1 MGRILIVEDE
11 SGMRGM
17 LSIMLKGEG
26 HNVETCNDGVQGIE
40 RVKDGDLDLV
50 ITDLKMPGADGIEVL
65 KVAKRFLPAAQ
76 VIVATAFGT
85 TENAVEAMK
94 LGAYDYIQK
103 PFKVSEIK
111 VRVEKALEKGRL
123 LTENIALKEN
133 QRRQYRLENIIGKS
147 RVIRDLFQLIEKV
160 APTMANVLILGES
173 GTGKELVARAVHG
186 RSKRFDNPFVVVN
199 CSAIPETL
207 FESELFGHVKGAFT
221 GAVVD
226 KKGLF
231 EVAHGGTIFFDEVAD
246 VPIPIQVKLL
256 RVIQDRTFRNVG
268 GIKDITVDVRIVAA
282 TNRNLEDEVSAGR
295 FREDL
300 YYRVKVVTIELPP
313 LRDRAEDIPVLATHF
328 LNRLALEQGKKITGF
343 TAEAMRALETFH
355 FKGNV
360 RQLEN
365 MVERA
370 VTLTEGGLIEL
381 QSVNTSVDAET
392 REGIDF
398 DREVARFERRLI
410 LRALEQAGGDRQR
423 AAELLG
429 LTMRSLRYRL
439 AKYRLDAD

>member
-26 HNVETCNDGVQGIE
+26 HEVVTCNDGVQGIE
-40 RVKDGDLDLV
+40 RVKDGGLDLI

-76 VIVATAFGT
+76 VIVVTAFGT

-123 LTENIALKEN
+123 LTENLALKEN

-147 RVIRDLFQLIEKV
+147 RAIRDLFKLIEKV

-186 RSKRFDNPFVVVN
+186 RSRRFDGPFVVVN
-199 CSAIPETL
+199 CSAIPEAL

-221 GAVVD
+221 GAVAD

-282 TNRNLEDEVSAGR
+282 TNRSLEEEVATGR

-313 LRDRAEDIPVLATHF
+313 LRDRVEDIPILAMHF

-343 TAEAMRALETFH
+343 SPEAMRALETFH
-355 FKGNV
+355 YKGNV

-370 VTLTEGGLIEL
+370 VTLTEGGLIEA
-381 QSVNTSVDAET
+381 QAVNTSVEEET

-398 DREVARFERRLI
+398 DREVARFERKLI
-410 LRALEQAGGDRQR
+410 LRALEQAGGDRQK
-423 AAELLG
+423 AAGLLG

-439 AKYRLDAD
+439 AKYRLDAE